1 MRPVRAATILILVLC
16 PAAAGAQQS
25 QYLYPVERAELES
38 HVGLQFEY
46 GQPSTGPADPTVHRT
61 VLSIEG
67 QYAVLD
73 LVEIG
78 ANLPLLD
85 YSFTTSDDPAPDVH
99 DAQLGDPIIGLK
111 LRTTQSERVRT
122 AAFVNTRLPLHSG
135 AGDRHYATFQ
145 AGAAVD
151 LPLPRLDLGG
161 TVEILWFLRT
171 VNEDLGTSGRDV
183 AYLGLS
189 LHAGYRLFGPLW
201 ARLALQF
208 YNSIHPDG
216 GLHILGLSPGLCVQ
230 LLERLSL
237 EISTRVGATNSGRD
251 LFGGRA
257 TLLFAATW
265 RLR

>member
-1 MRPVRAATILILVLC
+1 MRAAAILVIVLC
-16 PAAAGAQQS
+16 PGLAGAQQP
-25 QYLYPVERAELES
+25 QYYYPVERAELES
-38 HVGLQFEY
+38 HVGLQLEY
-46 GQPSTGPADPTVHRT
+46 GQPPTGPTDPTVHRT
-61 VLSIEG
+61 VLSVEG
-67 QYAVLD
+67 QYVVLD
-73 LVEIG
+73 RLELG

-85 YSFTTSDDPAPDVH
+85 YAFTTSDDPAPYVH

-111 LRTTQSERVRT
+111 LRTTQGERVRT

-135 AGDRHYATFQ
+135 SADRHYATFQ
-145 AGAAVD
+145 AGAAVG

-161 TVEILWFLRT
+161 TVEVLWFLNAGT
-171 VNEDLGTSGRDV
+171 VDRDF
-183 AYLGLS
+183 AHLGLS
-189 LHAGYRLFGPLW
+189 LHAAYRLFGPLW
-201 ARLALQF
+201 VRLALQF

-216 GLHILGLSPGLCVQ
+216 DLHILGLSPGLSIQ

-237 EISTRVGATNSGRD
+237 ELSTRVGATNSGRD